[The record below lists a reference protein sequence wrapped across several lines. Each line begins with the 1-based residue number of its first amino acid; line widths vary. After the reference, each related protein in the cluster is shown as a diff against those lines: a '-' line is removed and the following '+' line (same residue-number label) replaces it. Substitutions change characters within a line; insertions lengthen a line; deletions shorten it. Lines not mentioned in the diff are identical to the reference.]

1 MKPLYENP
9 LCTRYSSTEMQTIF
23 SDDVRFG
30 LWRRLWLA
38 LAKSEKA
45 LGLDITDEQI
55 AELSA
60 HLDDINYEDA
70 LAKEKEIHHDVM
82 SHIYALGL

>member
-1 MKPLYENP
+1 MKPFYENP
-9 LCTRYSSTEMQTIF
+9 LTTRYSSVEMQQIF
-23 SDDVRFG
+23 SDDTRFG

-55 AELSA
+55 AELEQ
-60 HLDDINYEDA
+60 HLDDINYDEA
-70 LAKEKEIHHDVM
+70 LAREKRFTTT
-82 SHIYALGL
+82 S